1 MKTDELINLMV
12 ADSRV
17 RMRLGRALA
26 MALVAGIAIS
36 ILLLLATVGL
46 RRDIATALYD
56 QRVIFKIGMTLL
68 LSVAAGG
75 LLFAIGRPGMPLRT
89 RLAAIAVPL
98 VLLVAAVIAELSV
111 VPPGDWKM
119 RMIGNNARFCLIFI
133 PLLALGPLA
142 AFIAA
147 LRHGAPDNPG
157 IAGAAAGLAAGAI
170 ASATYAWHCA
180 DDSPLFVATWY
191 TVAIAV
197 VTSLGYLAGRRMLK
211 W

>member
-1 MKTDELINLMV
+1 VKTDELINLMV